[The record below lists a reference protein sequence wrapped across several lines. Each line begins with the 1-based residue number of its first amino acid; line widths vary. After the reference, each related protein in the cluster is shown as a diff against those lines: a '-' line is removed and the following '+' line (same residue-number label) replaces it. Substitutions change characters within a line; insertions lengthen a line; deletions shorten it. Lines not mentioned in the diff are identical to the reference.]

1 MGGVEYAVPIGIAL
15 LLYFLFPAYLHNR
28 RRRLVEKM
36 QDEYDSTVIRAGEVQ
51 LAGAWF
57 RFPAAL
63 AVTSDLLIVHNVL
76 SIFPDIIPFE
86 RLRNLTLQ
94 YKPTKTIPHPEDDS
108 PTGNVLIIT
117 TTENTYRILFEKS
130 EEALEWKTA
139 IEQAV

>member
-1 MGGVEYAVPIGIAL
+1 MGGVEYAVPVGIAI
-15 LLYFLFPAYLHNR
+15 LLYFLLPAYLHNR

-36 QDEYDSTVIRAGEVQ
+36 QDQYHSTVIRTGEVQ
-51 LAGAWF
+51 LAGAWL

-63 AVTSDLLIVHNVL
+63 AVSSDFLIVHNVFSL
-76 SIFPDIIPFE
+76 YPDIIPLE

-94 YKPTKTIPHPEDDS
+94 YKLTKTIPHPEDDS

-117 TTENTYRILFEKS
+117 TTETTYRILFEES
-130 EEALEWKTA
+130 EEAIEWKTA